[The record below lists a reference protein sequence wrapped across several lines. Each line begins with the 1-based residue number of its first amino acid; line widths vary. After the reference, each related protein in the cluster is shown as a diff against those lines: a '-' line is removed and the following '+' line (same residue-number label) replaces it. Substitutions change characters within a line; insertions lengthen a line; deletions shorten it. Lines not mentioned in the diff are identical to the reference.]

1 MNKDKIKDAL
11 RQALKNTKPV
21 PPMQKKPKR
30 TPILVLIVMCLLIFG
45 LQYSTNFFASSELE
59 PVNMTTPPKIE
70 ITVEQ
75 TTSPRGKIISPVEG
89 TVTGNEINVVCE
101 TKNIEPGSYIWLA
114 VDKPKLG
121 LCWAKAF
128 SLPIN
133 TRVRTT
139 IHEGG
144 PKEPYRLSLYILN
157 ENYNTQWQDWK
168 NHDIF
173 GGLHMPPDSK
183 RLASV
188 ELILK

>member
-1 MNKDKIKDAL
+1 MNKDKIKDDL
-11 RQALKNTKPV
+11 RQALKKDYSSGN
-21 PPMQKKPKR
+21 QKRPKR
-30 TPILVLIVMCLLIFG
+30 TPIIVLIAMCLLIFG
-45 LQYSTNFFASSELE
+45 LQYSTNFFASSQPK
-59 PVNMTTPPKIE
+59 PVNMTTPPQVE
-70 ITVEQ
+70 IQTKQ
-75 TTSPRGKIISPVEG
+75 TTKPQGKIISPVEG
-89 TVTGNEINVVCE
+89 TVTGNEISVICE

-114 VDKPKLG
+114 VDKPELG

-133 TRVRTT
+133 TRVQTT

-144 PKEPYRLSLYILN
+144 PKEPYRISLYILN
-157 ENYNTQWQDWK
+157 ESYNTQWQDWK
-168 NHDIF
+168 DHEIF